1 MITKLYKIMCV
12 GCAALLMVS
21 CIDTII
27 LPDDKTVEEDFW
39 KQKSDVQL
47 IVNQAYRSML
57 SENMIS
63 RLVIWGDLRSDE
75 LIPIA
80 SVTGSLV
87 EDLTEINMANTQE
100 DNQFVT
106 WGDLYSTI
114 NYCNLVLS
122 SAEQVMGEDPSYTS
136 GDYLADCSQMLA
148 LRSLCYFYLV
158 RNFRD
163 VPYVT
168 EAFKNSS
175 QNRNIPQSAPDVV
188 LANCLNDL
196 ESAEKNAILASA
208 YNDWRRVGYFTRDA
222 IQALMADIYLW
233 RASVN
238 HSAADYEQAIV
249 YCDKVIASKKAQHV
263 LGFGE
268 TEMPD
273 YPLAEGRTAFRSL
286 FITKNAE
293 ESILELQF
301 DGTTNLNAGHG
312 HYLNHYNGGNNSAP
326 YLYASDIFNFG
337 GTVYK
342 TGTYT
347 SDWRALMNTYD
358 NGKTAQTVGELG
370 GFMVRKYVS
379 QNANYSPNTT
389 NMSAESKGTLSDY
402 ASSAKS
408 NYIVY
413 RLPDIMMMKAEALTA
428 IVAQKQAV
436 DGYEDPDGEDV
447 KLLQTAFELV
457 EKVNTRS
464 RESAIETIKWNTYNT
479 AEKLE
484 ALVLEERLRE
494 LAFEGKRWYDLMRY
508 NYRHIDGV
516 DYSTILAVQK
526 DNGKALPA
534 TYQPML
540 DLMKRKL
547 GAKGNAVAAK
557 MNNEGRLYLPISLTE
572 LKVSPLLRQNPEY
585 KSSDD
590 YSKNY

>member
-1 MITKLYKIMCV
+1 MKKYISMFV
-12 GCAALLMVS
+12 ASLMLVS
-21 CIDTII
+21 CVDTII
-27 LPDDKTVEEDFW
+27 LPDDKTVEENFW
-39 KQKSDVQL
+39 KTKSDVQL
-47 IVNQAYRSML
+47 IVNQAYRSLL
-57 SENMIS
+57 SENVIS
-63 RLVIWGDLRSDE
+63 RLVVWGDLRSDE
-75 LIPIA
+75 MIPVA

-100 DNQFVT
+100 DNQFVS
-106 WGDLYSTI
+106 WGSFYSTI
-114 NYCNLVLS
+114 NYCNLVLN
-122 SAEQVMGEDPSYTS
+122 SAGQVMTEDPSYTE

-175 QNRNIPQSAPDVV
+175 QNRDVTQMAPNEV
-188 LANCLNDL
+188 LENCLRDL
-196 ESAEKNAILASA
+196 ETAEKNAILPSA
-208 YNDWRRVGYFTRDA
+208 YNDWRRVGYFTRDG

-233 RASVN
+233 RASVT
-238 HSAADYEQAIV
+238 HSAADYEQAIA

-268 TEMPD
+268 TEQPD
-273 YPLAEGRTAFRSL
+273 YPLTEGRYAFRSL
-286 FITKNAE
+286 YVTKNAE

-358 NGKTAQTVGELG
+358 NGKTALTIGELG
-370 GFMVRKYVS
+370 GFMIRKYVT
-379 QNANYSPNTT
+379 QNANYAPNAT
-389 NMSAESKGTLSDY
+389 NMTAEGKGTLSDY

-408 NYIVY
+408 NYIIY

-436 DGYEDPDGEDV
+436 EGYEDTDGEDV

-479 AEKLE
+479 VEKME
-484 ALVLEERLRE
+484 ALILEERLRE

-508 NYRHIDGV
+508 NYRHIEGV
-516 DYSTILAVQK
+516 DYTTIMAVQK

-534 TYQPML
+534 AYQPML

-585 KSSDD
+585 KSTGD

>member
-1 MITKLYKIMCV
+1 MTKVKNIICGICV
-12 GCAALLMVS
+12 ICGMLS
-21 CIDTII
+21 CVDTII

-47 IVNQAYRSML
+47 IANNAYRSML

-75 LIPIA
+75 LIPVA

-114 NYCNLVLS
+114 NYCNLVLK
-122 SAEQVMGEDPSYTS
+122 SAGQVMDEDPSYTE
-136 GDYLADCSQMLA
+136 GDYLSDCSQMLA

-175 QNRNIPQSAPDVV
+175 QNRNIEQSAPDSV
-188 LANCLNDL
+188 LANCLHNL
-196 ESAEKNAILASA
+196 ETAEKNAILPTA

-233 RASVN
+233 RGSVN
-238 HSAADYEQAIV
+238 HSIADYEQAIA

-286 FITKNAE
+286 YITKNAE
-293 ESILELQF
+293 ESIFELQF
-301 DGTTNLNAGHG
+301 DGNTNLNAGHG
-312 HYLNHYNGGNNSAP
+312 HYLNHYNGGNSAAP
-326 YLYASDIFNFG
+326 YLYASDIFKFG

-342 TGTYT
+342 TGTYIN
-347 SDWRALMNTYD
+347 DWRALMNTYD
-358 NGKTAQTVGELG
+358 NGKTALTVGELG
-370 GFMVRKYVS
+370 GYMIRKFVT
-379 QNANYSPNTT
+379 QNSNYSPNLVSAT
-389 NMSAESKGTLSDY
+389 AESKGTNSDY
-402 ASSAKS
+402 ASSASS

-413 RLPDIMMMKAEALTA
+413 RLSDVMLMKAEALVA
-428 IVAQKQAV
+428 IVSQKQAV
-436 DGYEDPDGEDV
+436 DGYVDTDEEDV

-464 RESAIETIKWNTYNT
+464 RETTIETIKWNTYNT

-484 ALVLEERLRE
+484 GLILDERLRE

-516 DYSTILAVQK
+516 DYATILAVQK

-534 TYQPML
+534 SYQPML

-557 MNNEGRLYLPISLTE
+557 MNNEGRLYLPIALSE
-572 LKVSPLLRQNPEY
+572 LKVSPQLRQNPEY
-585 KSSDD
+585 KSTDD

>member
-1 MITKLYKIMCV
+1 MCV
-12 GCAALLMVS
+12 GCAALFLGS
-21 CIDTII
+21 CVDTII

-39 KQKSDVQL
+39 KSKSDVQL
-47 IVNQAYRSML
+47 ILNNAYRSML

-63 RLVIWGDLRSDE
+63 RLIVWGDLRSDE
-75 LIPIA
+75 LIPVA

-87 EDLTEINMANTQE
+87 EDLTEINMGNTQE
-100 DNQFVT
+100 DNRFVT
-106 WGDLYSTI
+106 WGDFYSVI

-122 SAEQVMGEDPSYTS
+122 SAGQVMSEDPSYTE

-175 QNRNIPQSAPDVV
+175 QNRDIPQLAPDSV
-188 LANCLNDL
+188 LANCLQDL
-196 ESAEKNAILASA
+196 ETAEKNSILPTA
-208 YNDWRRVGYFTRDA
+208 YNDWRRVGYFTRDG

-233 RASVN
+233 RASVK
-238 HSAADYEQAIV
+238 HSVSDYEQAIT
-249 YCDKVIASKKAQHV
+249 YCDKVIASKKSQHV
-263 LGFGE
+263 LGYGE

-273 YPLAEGRTAFRSL
+273 YPLAEGRYAFRTL
-286 FITKNAE
+286 FITQNAE

-301 DGTTNLNAGHG
+301 DGNTNLNAGHG
-312 HYLNHYNGGNNSAP
+312 HYLNHYNGRDNAAP

-337 GTVYK
+337 GAVYK
-342 TGTYT
+342 TGSYT
-347 SDWRALMNTYD
+347 SDWRALMNTFD
-358 NGKTAQTVGELG
+358 NGKTALTVGELG
-370 GFMVRKYVS
+370 GFMIRKYVS
-379 QNANYSPNTT
+379 MNVNYIPNTT
-389 NMSAESKGTLSDY
+389 NTSAESKGASSDY
-402 ASSAKS
+402 ASSARS

-413 RLPDIMMMKAEALTA
+413 RLPDIMMMKAEALTS
-428 IVAQKQAV
+428 IVA
-436 DGYEDPDGEDV
+436 
-447 KLLQTAFELV
+447 LQQSEETEEGVEMLKTAFELV

-484 ALVLEERLRE
+484 ALILEERLRE
-494 LAFEGKRWYDLMRY
+494 LAFEGKRWYDLLRY
-508 NYRHIDGV
+508 NYRHIDNV

-526 DNGKALPA
+526 DNGKAMPA

-557 MNNEGRLYLPISLTE
+557 MNTEGRLYLPIALTE

>member
-1 MITKLYKIMCV
+1 M
-12 GCAALLMVS
+12 S
-21 CIDTII
+21 
-27 LPDDKTVEEDFW
+27 
-39 KQKSDVQL
+39 
-47 IVNQAYRSML
+47 
-57 SENMIS
+57 
-63 RLVIWGDLRSDE
+63 
-75 LIPIA
+75 
-80 SVTGSLV
+80 
-87 EDLTEINMANTQE
+87 
-100 DNQFVT
+100 
-106 WGDLYSTI
+106 
-114 NYCNLVLS
+114 
-122 SAEQVMGEDPSYTS
+122 EDPSYTE

-175 QNRNIPQSAPDVV
+175 QSRDIPQMAPDSV
-188 LANCLNDL
+188 LVNCLRDL
-196 ESAEKNAILASA
+196 ETAEKNALLPTA
-208 YNDWRRVGYFTRDA
+208 YNDWRRVGYFTRDG
-222 IQALMADIYLW
+222 IHALMADIYLW

-238 HSAADYEQAIV
+238 HSVADYEQAIA

-263 LGFGE
+263 MGFGE
-268 TEMPD
+268 TEAPE
-273 YPLAEGRTAFRSL
+273 YPLEEGRYAFRSL
-286 FITKNAE
+286 YVLKNAE
-293 ESILELQF
+293 ESIFELQF
-301 DGTTNLNAGHG
+301 DGSSNLNAGLG
-312 HYLNHYNGGNNSAP
+312 HYLNHYNGRDNAAP
-326 YLYASDIFNFG
+326 YLYASDLFSFG

-347 SDWRALMNTYD
+347 SDWRALMNTYE
-358 NGKTAQTVGELG
+358 NGKTALTVGELG
-370 GFMVRKYVS
+370 GYMIRKYVT
-379 QNANYSPNTT
+379 QNSNYTPNATSTT
-389 NMSAESKGTLSDY
+389 AESKGTQSDY
-402 ASSAKS
+402 ASSARS

-436 DGYEDPDGEDV
+436 EGYEDADGEDT

-464 RESAIETIKWNTYNT
+464 RESSIETIKWNTYNT
-479 AEKLE
+479 AEKME
-484 ALVLEERLRE
+484 ALILEERLRE

-508 NYRHIDGV
+508 NYRHVDGV
-516 DYSTILAVQK
+516 DYNTILAVQK

-557 MNNEGRLYLPISLTE
+557 MSTEGRLYLPISLTE

>member
-1 MITKLYKIMCV
+1 MTKVKNIICGICV
-12 GCAALLMVS
+12 ICGMLS
-21 CIDTII
+21 CVDTII

-47 IVNQAYRSML
+47 IANNAYRSML

-75 LIPIA
+75 LIPVA

-114 NYCNLVLS
+114 NYCNLVLK
-122 SAEQVMGEDPSYTS
+122 SAGQVMDEDPSYTE
-136 GDYLADCSQMLA
+136 GDYLSDCSQMLA

-175 QNRNIPQSAPDVV
+175 QDRNIPQSAPDVV
-188 LANCLNDL
+188 LANCLKDL
-196 ESAEKNAILASA
+196 ETAEQNAILPSA
-208 YNDWRRVGYFTRDA
+208 YNDWRRVGYFTRDG

-238 HSAADYEQAIV
+238 HSSADYEQAIA

-268 TEMPD
+268 TEMPE
-273 YPLAEGRTAFRSL
+273 YPLAEGRSAFRSL
-286 FITKNAE
+286 YITKNAE
-293 ESILELQF
+293 ESIFELQF
-301 DGTTNLNAGHG
+301 DGTTNHNAGHG
-312 HYLNHYNGGNNSAP
+312 HYYNHYNGGNSAAP
-326 YLYASDIFNFG
+326 YLYASDIFKFG

-342 TGTYT
+342 TGTYIN
-347 SDWRALMNTYD
+347 DWRALMNTYD
-358 NGKTAQTVGELG
+358 NGKAATTVGELSG
-370 GFMVRKYVS
+370 YMVRKFVT
-379 QNANYSPNTT
+379 QNSNYSPNLVSAT
-389 NMSAESKGTLSDY
+389 AESKGTQSDY
-402 ASSAKS
+402 ASSANS

-413 RLPDIMMMKAEALTA
+413 RVPDIMLMKAEALVSL
-428 IVAQKQAV
+428 VAMSQAAKGN
-436 DGYEDPDGEDV
+436 DELDEDDT
-447 KLLQTAFELV
+447 KRLQTAFELV

-464 RESAIETIKWNTYNT
+464 RETTIETIKWNTYNT

-484 ALVLEERLRE
+484 GLILDERLRE

-516 DYSTILAVQK
+516 DYATILAVQK

-534 TYQPML
+534 SYQPML

-557 MNNEGRLYLPISLTE
+557 MNNEGRLYLPIALSE
-572 LKVSPLLRQNPEY
+572 LKVSPQLRQNPEY
-585 KSSDD
+585 KSTDD

>member
-1 MITKLYKIMCV
+1 
-12 GCAALLMVS
+12 
-21 CIDTII
+21 
-27 LPDDKTVEEDFW
+27 
-39 KQKSDVQL
+39 
-47 IVNQAYRSML
+47 
-57 SENMIS
+57 
-63 RLVIWGDLRSDE
+63 
-75 LIPIA
+75 
-80 SVTGSLV
+80 
-87 EDLTEINMANTQE
+87 MANTQE

-106 WGDLYSTI
+106 WGDFYSTI

-122 SAEQVMGEDPSYTS
+122 SAEQVMSEDPSYTE

-175 QNRNIPQSAPDVV
+175 QNRNIPQMAPNEV
-188 LANCLNDL
+188 LTNCLNDL
-196 ESAEKNAILASA
+196 ETAEKNAILPTA
-208 YNDWRRVGYFTRDA
+208 YNDWRRVGYFTRDG
-222 IQALMADIYLW
+222 IDALMADIYLW

-238 HSAADYEQAIV
+238 HSASDYEQAIA

-263 LGFGE
+263 MGFGE
-268 TEMPD
+268 TEAPD
-273 YPLAEGRTAFRSL
+273 YPLAEGRYAFRSL
-286 FITKNAE
+286 YIEKNAE

-301 DGTTNLNAGHG
+301 DGNTNLNAAHG
-312 HYLNHYNGGNNSAP
+312 HYLNHYNGRDNAAP

-342 TGTYT
+342 TGSYT

-358 NGKTAQTVGELG
+358 NGKTSLTVGDLG
-370 GFMVRKYVS
+370 GYMIRKYVS
-379 QNANYSPNTT
+379 QNGNYTPNTT
-389 NMSAESKGTLSDY
+389 NTTAESKGTMSDY
-402 ASSAKS
+402 NSTART

-413 RLPDIMMMKAEALTA
+413 RLPDIMLMKAEALTSLV
-428 IVAQKQAV
+428 IVQQLEGTDEGTA
-436 DGYEDPDGEDV
+436 
-447 KLLQTAFELV
+447 LLQAAFELV

-464 RESAIETIKWNTYNT
+464 RESTIETIKWNTYNT
-479 AEKLE
+479 TEKLE
-484 ALVLEERLRE
+484 ALILEERLRE

-526 DNGKALPA
+526 DNDMPMPVV
-534 TYQPML
+534 YQPML

-547 GAKGNAVAAK
+547 GAKGSAVAAK
-557 MNNEGRLYLPISLTE
+557 MSSEGRLYMPISLTE

>member
-1 MITKLYKIMCV
+1 MKIMKKYISMFV
-12 GCAALLMVS
+12 ASLMFVS
-21 CIDTII
+21 CVDTII

-39 KQKSDVQL
+39 KSKSDVQL
-47 IVNQAYRSML
+47 IVNNAYRAML

-63 RLVIWGDLRSDE
+63 RLIVWGDLRSDE
-75 LIPIA
+75 LIPVA

-87 EDLTEINMANTQE
+87 EDLTEINMGNTQE
-100 DNQFVT
+100 DNQFAT
-106 WGDLYSTI
+106 WGDLYSVI
-114 NYCNLVLS
+114 NYCNLVLDR
-122 SAEQVMGEDPSYTS
+122 AGQVMSEDPSYTE

-168 EAFKNSS
+168 QAFKNSS
-175 QNRNIPQSAPDVV
+175 QSRNIPQSAPDSV
-188 LANCLNDL
+188 LSNCLRDL
-196 ESAEKNAILASA
+196 ETAEKNSILPTA
-208 YNDWRRVGYFTRDA
+208 YNDWRRVGYMTRDG
-222 IQALMADIYLW
+222 IDALMADIYLW

-238 HSAADYEQAIV
+238 HSASDYEQAIL

-263 LGFGE
+263 MGFGE
-268 TEMPD
+268 TEAPD
-273 YPLAEGRTAFRSL
+273 YPLAEGRYAFREL
-286 FITKNAE
+286 YIEKNAE

-301 DGTTNLNAGHG
+301 DGNTNLNAAHG
-312 HYLNHYNGGNNSAP
+312 HYLNHYNGRDGAVP

-342 TGTYT
+342 TGSYT

-358 NGKTAQTVGELG
+358 NGKTALTIGELG
-370 GFMVRKYVS
+370 GYMLRKYVT
-379 QNANYSPNTT
+379 QNGNYTPNTT
-389 NMSAESKGTLSDY
+389 NTSAESKGTMSDY
-402 ASSAKS
+402 ASSASS

-413 RLPDIMMMKAEALTA
+413 RLADIMLMKAEALTSL
-428 IVAQKQAV
+428 VT
-436 DGYEDPDGEDV
+436 
-447 KLLQTAFELV
+447 LQQSEETEEGIDMLKTAFELV

-484 ALVLEERLRE
+484 AMILEERLRE

-516 DYSTILAVQK
+516 DYNTILAVQK
-526 DNGKALPA
+526 DNGKAMPVV
-534 TYQPML
+534 YQPML

-557 MNNEGRLYLPISLTE
+557 MSSEGRLYMPISLTE